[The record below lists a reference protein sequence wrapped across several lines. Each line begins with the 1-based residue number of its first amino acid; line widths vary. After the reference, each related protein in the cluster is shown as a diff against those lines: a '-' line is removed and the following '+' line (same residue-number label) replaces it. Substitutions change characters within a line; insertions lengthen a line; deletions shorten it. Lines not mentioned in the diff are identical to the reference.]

1 MEGGMVMGSMIFV
14 LIAGFSSLATVSF
27 DVQPIVP
34 ATPVAT
40 SMVQPQIP
48 GSRFVQVRL
57 DINSMVPPE
66 FRGEVVESVVQVSTR
81 SDWVQVAD
89 YWPKTELGTN
99 VQGSVEVAQDLD
111 QQREAAIQGAAGYLG
126 IGSARGHAFFQENL
140 KLNVQYN
147 QQPPMHLLTAAGT
160 MDRRSGAYFKMR
172 STPQAVLEGSRTFE
186 LMLEVPQ
193 SWRGDILEVR
203 MNAYGTKAQKKSAK
217 HQAVGEGRFLIAVYA
232 DGDIEAAEM
241 AMRFVQQQSHLREVA
256 DRFSKEVDRTMFPSP
271 MHKLGKALDIYEPR
285 IPRNYLDQWIF
296 GREPQQPIS
305 QLPVDL
311 RVAMLDYAEMKLGME
326 LLASGGII
334 SIAQRPT
341 HVSLKIAMPDNY
353 PEAPAE
359 NSESVFR

>member
-1 MEGGMVMGSMIFV
+1 MVMGSMIFV
-14 LIAGFSSLATVSF
+14 LITGVSSLATVSF

-34 ATPVAT
+34 ATPVVT
-40 SMVQPQIP
+40 SSVQPQIP

-89 YWPKTELGTN
+89 YWPKTELATP
-99 VQGSVEVAQDLD
+99 VQGSMEVAQNMD
-111 QQREAAIQGAAGYLG
+111 QQRESAIQGAVGYLG
-126 IGSARGHAFFQENL
+126 IGSATGHAFFQENL

-160 MDRRSGAYFKMR
+160 MDRRSGAYFKMK
-172 STPQAVLEGSRTFE
+172 STPQAILEGARTFE

-217 HQAVGEGRFLIAVYA
+217 HQGVGEGRFLIAVYA
-232 DGDIEAAEM
+232 DGDVEAAEM

-256 DRFSKEVDRTMFPSP
+256 DRFAKEVDRTMFPSP
-271 MHKLGKALDIYEPR
+271 MHKLGRALDIYEPR

-296 GREPQQPIS
+296 GREAQQPIA

-311 RVAMLDYAEMKLGME
+311 RVAMLDYSEMKLGME

-341 HVSLKIAMPDNY
+341 HVSLKIAMPDTY

-359 NSESVFR
+359 NSEPVFR

>member
-1 MEGGMVMGSMIFV
+1 MGAIL
-14 LIAGFSSLATVSF
+14 LILLASVNDLSSVSF

-34 ATPVAT
+34 ATPVIT

-66 FRGEVVESVVQVSTR
+66 FRGVVVESVVQVSTR

-89 YWPKTELGTN
+89 YWPKTEMGTN
-99 VQGSVEVAQDLD
+99 VQGSVEVAQNFD
-111 QQREAAIQGAAGYLG
+111 QQREASIQGVAGYASVG
-126 IGSARGHAFFQENL
+126 TARGHAFFQDNL

-160 MDRRSGAYFKMR
+160 MDRRSGAYFKMK
-172 STPQAVLEGSRTFE
+172 STPQAILEGSRTFE

-203 MNAYGTKAQKKSAK
+203 MSAYGKKAQKKSAK
-217 HQAVGEGRFLIAVYA
+217 HQEVGDGRFLIAVYA
-232 DGDIEAAEM
+232 DGDIESAEM
-241 AMRFVQQQSHLREVA
+241 AMRFVQQQSQLRTVA
-256 DRFSKEVDRTMFPSP
+256 NRFAKAVDKTMFPSP
-271 MHKLGKALDIYEPR
+271 VHKLGRALDIYEPL
-285 IPRNYLDQWIF
+285 IPKNYLDQWIF
-296 GREPQQPIS
+296 GRDQTQPIA

-311 RVAMLDYAEMKLGME
+311 RVAMLDYAEMKYGME

-341 HVSLKIAMPDNY
+341 HVALKVPMTEVY
-353 PEAPAE
+353 PEAPSPSNETA
-359 NSESVFR
+359 FR

>member
-1 MEGGMVMGSMIFV
+1 MGSMIFV
-14 LIAGFSSLATVSF
+14 LITGVSSLATVSF

-34 ATPVAT
+34 ATPVVT
-40 SMVQPQIP
+40 SSVQPQIP

-89 YWPKTELGTN
+89 YWPKTELATP
-99 VQGSVEVAQDLD
+99 VQGSMEVAQNMD
-111 QQREAAIQGAAGYLG
+111 QQRESAIQGAVGYLG
-126 IGSARGHAFFQENL
+126 IGSATGHAFFQENL

-147 QQPPMHLLTAAGT
+147 QLPPMHLLTAAGT
-160 MDRRSGAYFKMR
+160 MDRRSGAYFKMK
-172 STPQAVLEGSRTFE
+172 STPQAILEGARTFE

-217 HQAVGEGRFLIAVYA
+217 HQGVGEGRFLIAVYA
-232 DGDIEAAEM
+232 DGDVEAAEM

-256 DRFSKEVDRTMFPSP
+256 DRFAKEVDRTMFPSP
-271 MHKLGKALDIYEPR
+271 MHKLGRALDIYEPR

-296 GREPQQPIS
+296 GREAQQPIA

-311 RVAMLDYAEMKLGME
+311 RVAMLDYSEMKLGME

-341 HVSLKIAMPDNY
+341 HVSLKIAMPDTY

-359 NSESVFR
+359 NSEPVFR